1 MHNIRELQLML
12 MNCSRARYRA
22 FRNNVKEPF
31 HFRTA
36 YNLAPEWKM
45 NCACRGEK
53 IVNGGKF
60 VWDMHVC
67 AGIVWIIGAS
77 TTQEEVNCGLFEF
90 HSSNLGVVRRIFK
103 FRFDY

>member
-22 FRNNVKEPF
+22 FHNNVKEPF

-36 YNLAPEWKM
+36 YNLAPESKM

-53 IVNGGKF
+53 IVSGGKF
-60 VWDMHVC
+60 VWDMC
-67 AGIVWIIGAS
+67 WNRMDNWR
-77 TTQEEVNCGLFEF
+77 VNDARG
-90 HSSNLGVVRRIFK
+90 S
-103 FRFDY
+103 